1 MWRMDDL
8 AREKEREGGGK
19 WEREKKREGGREG
32 DIERAFL
39 IYEFLFGLTKT
50 PLYSEWV

>member
-1 MWRMDDL
+1 V
-8 AREKEREGGGK
+8 EGSERE
-19 WEREKKREGGREG
+19 RKKREGGREG

-50 PLYSEWV
+50 PL